1 MKVLVTGG
9 AGFVGSNL
17 AVSLQDGNEVSVLD
31 NFSSTDDKNLEGFDG
46 NIINGDIRDSATIAK
61 ISEPDIIFH
70 QAAITDTTIT
80 DQGTV
85 FSVNVE
91 GFRNVLDYAITKG
104 INLVYASSAG
114 VYGNG
119 PVPMKEGQSS
129 PLNSYGSSKLA
140 MDNLA
145 KRHWNSGIKIIG
157 LRYFNVFGP
166 RELYKKKAASM
177 IYQLA
182 LQMAADKRPKI
193 FKYGEQMRDHI
204 YVKDV
209 VQANVMAMK
218 AKESCIVNVGTGK
231 ATSFNDVVAIL
242 NEVLGKDLEPEYID
256 NPYKNG
262 YQNNTQ
268 ASTENAQKLLGFKSK
283 YTLQKA
289 VQEYLT
295 EIGMI

>member
-1 MKVLVTGG
+1 MKILVTGG

-17 AVSLQDGNEVSVLD
+17 AISLQDDHEVSVLD
-31 NFSSTDDKNLEGFDG
+31 NFSSGDSHNLAGFDG
-46 NIINGDIRDSATIAK
+46 NVITGDIRDAATVAK
-61 ISEPDIIFH
+61 AGKPDVILH

-80 DQGTV
+80 DQGIV

-91 GFRNVLDYAITKG
+91 GFRNVLDYAISKG
-104 INLVYASSAG
+104 IDLVYASSAG

-119 PVPMKEGQSS
+119 PVPMKEEESA
-129 PLNSYGSSKLA
+129 PLNSYGFSKLA

-145 KRHWNSGIKIIG
+145 KRHWDSGIKIIG

-166 RELYKKKAASM
+166 RERYKKKAASM

-182 LQMAADKRPKI
+182 LQMAAGKSPRI
-193 FKYGEQMRDHI
+193 FKHGEQMRDHI

-209 VQANVMAMK
+209 VHANLMAMN
-218 AKESCIVNVGTGK
+218 AKGNCIVNVGTGK
-231 ATSFNDVVAIL
+231 ATSFNEVVGVL
-242 NEVLGKDLEPEYID
+242 NEVLGKDLAPEYMD
-256 NPYKNG
+256 NPYQEG

-268 ASTENAQKLLGFKSK
+268 ASTDNAEKLIGFGAK
-283 YTLQKA
+283 YSLQKG

>member
-1 MKVLVTGG
+1 MKILVTGG

-17 AVSLQDGNEVSVLD
+17 CIALQDEHEVTVLD
-31 NFSSTDDKNLEGFDG
+31 NLSSADNKNLEGFDG
-46 NIINGDIRDSATIAK
+46 NIINGDIRDSGTIAK
-61 ISEPDIIFH
+61 ISQPDIIFH

-80 DQGTV
+80 DKGTV

-91 GFRNVLDYAITKG
+91 GFKTVLDYATAKG
-104 INLVYASSAG
+104 IDLVYASSAG

-119 PVPMKEGQSS
+119 PVPMKEDQNA
-129 PLNSYGSSKLA
+129 PLNVYGLSKLA

-145 KRHWNSGIKIIG
+145 KMHWNDGIKIIG

-166 RELYKKKAASM
+166 RERYKKKAASM

-182 LQMAADKRPKI
+182 LRMVAGKRPKI

-209 VQANVMAMK
+209 VEANLKAMK
-218 AKESCIVNVGTGK
+218 AKQNCIVNVGTGK
-231 ATSFNDVVAIL
+231 ATSFNELIGIL
-242 NEVLGKDLEPEYID
+242 NEVLGKDMEPEYID
-256 NPYKNG
+256 NPYQDG
-262 YQNNTQ
+262 YQNNTK
-268 ASTENAQKLLGFKSK
+268 AWTENAEKLLGFKAK
-283 YTLQKA
+283 YSVEKG